1 MSLLVL
7 DAFKV
12 CPFSRVFFFN
22 VNNYVTYTENFFP
35 FLQSSIYVVYI
46 SQLIFVC
53 VALIGI
59 FGVI

>member
-7 DAFKV
+7 DAFKM
-12 CPFSRVFFFN
+12 CPFSRFFFN
-22 VNNYVTYTENFFP
+22 VNNYVTYTEKFFP
-35 FLQSSIYVVYI
+35 FLDSSIYVVYI

-53 VALIGI
+53 VALTGI